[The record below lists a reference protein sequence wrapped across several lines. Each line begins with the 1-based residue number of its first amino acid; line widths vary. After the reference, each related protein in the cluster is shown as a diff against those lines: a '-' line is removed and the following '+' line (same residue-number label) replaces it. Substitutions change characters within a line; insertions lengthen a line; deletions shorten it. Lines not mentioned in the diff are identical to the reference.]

1 MNGAPLGTETCRAGI
16 YKKIREISFIFL
28 SFILDGADGDFFG
41 NFFSFFCVK
50 SVTNLCL
57 IILDF
62 SVRVE
67 FLLKTDLSFDNHQ
80 IMNRVFIEN

>member
-1 MNGAPLGTETCRAGI
+1 MEQTETFS
-16 YKKIREISFIFL
+16 ELFL
-28 SFILDGADGDFFG
+28 
-41 NFFSFFCVK
+41 FFCVK

-80 IMNRVFIEN
+80 IMKSVIIEN